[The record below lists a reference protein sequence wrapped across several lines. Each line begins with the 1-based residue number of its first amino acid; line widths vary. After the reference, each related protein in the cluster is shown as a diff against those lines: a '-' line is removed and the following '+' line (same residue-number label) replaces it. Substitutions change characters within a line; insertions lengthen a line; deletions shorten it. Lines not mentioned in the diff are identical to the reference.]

1 MCFSVCF
8 IFMLFKASMCMSNVQ
23 NGKQKPATTTSSNPP
38 ARNKPPRDLKPSEL
52 RVIMEGYDPSLDRR
66 LNGKSGK

>member
-1 MCFSVCF
+1 
-8 IFMLFKASMCMSNVQ
+8 MSNVQ

-52 RVIMEGYDPSLDRR
+52 RVVMEGYDPSLARK
-66 LNGKSGK
+66 LSGKIIK